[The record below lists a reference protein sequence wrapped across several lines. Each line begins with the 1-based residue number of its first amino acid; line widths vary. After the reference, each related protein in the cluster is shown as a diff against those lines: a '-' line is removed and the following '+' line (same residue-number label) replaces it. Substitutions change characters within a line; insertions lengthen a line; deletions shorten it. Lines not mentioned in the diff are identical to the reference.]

1 MLDVEFILV
10 VDDIEYQHRLL
21 SRPKAE
27 ALLNSVHKPRAFNSS
42 RRVVIYKQCMADIK
56 NLASRKSWY
65 TAVISHSQST
75 TTLSLPRFLK
85 VENPGEIGSSSPTN
99 DSDTVIETNRYDSTS
114 LGGSAAA
121 AGPGL
126 EVV

>member
-1 MLDVEFILV
+1 
-10 VDDIEYQHRLL
+10 
-21 SRPKAE
+21 
-27 ALLNSVHKPRAFNSS
+27 
-42 RRVVIYKQCMADIK
+42 MADIK

-85 VENPGEIGSSSPTN
+85 VETPGEIRSSSPTN
-99 DSDTVIETNRYDSTS
+99 DCDTAIETNRYDSTF
-114 LGGSAAA
+114 LRGSAAA

-126 EVV
+126 EIA